1 MSKNELEL
9 TFTSLQTELAGY
21 KYEPLKC
28 LFEYLWN
35 SFDAG
40 ATEIKINYILPE
52 TGIGDIYS
60 ISIEDNGLGWDFEKQ
75 KNTKTFLTST
85 KQEEN
90 NKKAKK
96 SLPRGRYGRGR
107 YVFIWIAGYL
117 EILSLGQRLT
127 LRQNDIVVK
136 PEKYENAPKKGTK
149 VIIHSPGEKFSN
161 MFFNKKTLAEQ
172 IALEFCWLLKQ
183 NNRYKIFINDEQ
195 IDSRFNISYESFF
208 GKEVFTDDE
217 DIKSIKDFTLNGNI
231 VIWKDKPPEWSSFF
245 FLDENNN
252 EISVQST
259 GMNKQKDNFFHSV
272 YIISDFFKISLLE
285 DDDIE
290 DSQQTFGDSS
300 KKKIKKNLIRLLRQK
315 LISIR
320 KSYLIKN
327 FNDIIAEFEK
337 EHILPNLTEMGIYD
351 EPSFKEL
358 LKVAYTI
365 SPSLFIGRNSREQ
378 RFICAT
384 FAGLLSSQNNDIV
397 KIVLEQLQDLSE
409 VEKKELLE
417 VLQRTTL
424 SNIVKTIKEIDNRLQ
439 VIDNLRELVFDF
451 ENETLESKHLQ
462 KVLDKNFWI
471 FGEQFRLFAS
481 TEGALKNTL
490 LRYAKDVLKIEDP
503 PITTTSRKE
512 VDLFLIKTL
521 SETETCQR
529 NIIIEIK
536 RPSKIIGKEE
546 YDQIKSY
553 STEIM
558 KESICN
564 STNTYWEFYLVGN
577 GYDGTIDDAIEN
589 AKNHGEAQKGLT
601 ENIKNGRVKIYV
613 RKWSDILEVEWKH
626 KMEYLKEKIQTQAKN
641 IHYENPQEIV
651 EQYTKT
657 K

>member
-60 ISIEDNGLGWDFEKQ
+60 ISIEDNGLGWDFE
-75 KNTKTFLTST
+75 
-85 KQEEN
+85 
-90 NKKAKK
+90 
-96 SLPRGRYGRGR
+96 
-107 YVFIWIAGYL
+107 
-117 EILSLGQRLT
+117 
-127 LRQNDIVVK
+127 
-136 PEKYENAPKKGTK
+136 
-149 VIIHSPGEKFSN
+149 
-161 MFFNKKTLAEQ
+161 
-172 IALEFCWLLKQ
+172 
-183 NNRYKIFINDEQ
+183 
-195 IDSRFNISYESFF
+195 
-208 GKEVFTDDE
+208 
-217 DIKSIKDFTLNGNI
+217 
-231 VIWKDKPPEWSSFF
+231 
-245 FLDENNN
+245 
-252 EISVQST
+252 
-259 GMNKQKDNFFHSV
+259 
-272 YIISDFFKISLLE
+272 
-285 DDDIE
+285 
-290 DSQQTFGDSS
+290 
-300 KKKIKKNLIRLLRQK
+300 
-315 LISIR
+315 
-320 KSYLIKN
+320 
-327 FNDIIAEFEK
+327 
-337 EHILPNLTEMGIYD
+337 
-351 EPSFKEL
+351 
-358 LKVAYTI
+358 
-365 SPSLFIGRNSREQ
+365 
-378 RFICAT
+378 
-384 FAGLLSSQNNDIV
+384 
-397 KIVLEQLQDLSE
+397 
-409 VEKKELLE
+409 
-417 VLQRTTL
+417 
-424 SNIVKTIKEIDNRLQ
+424 
-439 VIDNLRELVFDF
+439 
-451 ENETLESKHLQ
+451 NETLEPKHLQ

-471 FGEQFRLFAS
+471 FGEQFKLFAS
-481 TEGALKNTL
+481 TEGALRNTL
-490 LRYAKDVLKIEDP
+490 LRYAKDVLQIEDTT
-503 PITTTSRKE
+503 ITTTSRKE